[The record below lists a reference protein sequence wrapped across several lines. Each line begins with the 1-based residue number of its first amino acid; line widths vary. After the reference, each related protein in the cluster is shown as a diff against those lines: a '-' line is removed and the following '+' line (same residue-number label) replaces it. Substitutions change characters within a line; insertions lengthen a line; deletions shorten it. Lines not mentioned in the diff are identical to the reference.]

1 MLNLKRIHAFVT
13 LAEEL
18 HFGRAALR
26 LHLTQP
32 PLTLAIKELEAEFGV
47 MLFERTKRSVKLT
60 AAGLALLPEARA
72 LLAQAE
78 RLPGAA
84 RAAAAGEAG
93 ELTLAFVSIV
103 DYSFLPDLL
112 RRYTRAY
119 PQVRVQLREATTDVQ
134 LADLLARRIDAGI
147 LLGPIADALPRGA
160 GVDDL
165 SYRRLDTEGLVIAL
179 PEGHPKAKGVGPLSL
194 AGLAHEPLVCIPRQI
209 APRLYDAILS
219 ACAAAGFSPRI
230 AQEAIQMQTIISL
243 VSAGIGYALVPES
256 IMSLRRPGV
265 HYRKLRTRVRGPR
278 GAPGSALPVALE
290 VGVAW
295 RRDHATPVVHR
306 FIELAAQLAS

>member
-1 MLNLKRIHAFVT
+1 MNLRRLQAFVT

-18 HFGRAALR
+18 HFGRAAER

-32 PLTLAIKELEAEFGV
+32 PLTHAIQELEAEFGLQ
-47 MLFERTKRSVKLT
+47 LFERTKRSVKLT
-60 AAGLALLPEARA
+60 AAGEALLPEARS

-84 RAAAAGEAG
+84 RAAAAGQTG
-93 ELTLAFVSIV
+93 DLNLAFVSIV

-112 RRYTRAY
+112 REFTRAY

-134 LADLLARRIDAGI
+134 LADLLARRADAGI
-147 LLGPIADALPRGA
+147 LLGPIAEALPRGA
-160 GVDDL
+160 GAEEL
-165 SYRRLDTEGLVIAL
+165 RYQRLGGEGLAIAL
-179 PEGHPKAKGVGPLSL
+179 PENHPKANGTAPLSL
-194 AGLAHEPLVCIPRQI
+194 AGLAHEPLICIPRRI

-219 ACAAAGFSPRI
+219 ACAQAGFSPRI

-243 VSAGIGYALVPES
+243 VSAGIGMALVPES

-265 HYRKLRTRVRGPR
+265 RYRKLR
-278 GAPGSALPVALE
+278 GARAVLE
-290 VGVAW
+290 IGLAW
-295 RRDHATPVVHR
+295 RADNASPVLQR
-306 FIELAAQLAS
+306 FIETAAQFKS